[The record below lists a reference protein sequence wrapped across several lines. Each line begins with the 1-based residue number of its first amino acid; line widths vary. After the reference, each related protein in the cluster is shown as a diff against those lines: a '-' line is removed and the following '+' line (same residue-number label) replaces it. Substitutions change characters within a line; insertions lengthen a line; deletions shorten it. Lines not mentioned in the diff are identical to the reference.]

1 MNILMISG
9 DKKIMDE
16 KSGVHARMVSYARVA
31 GELHVIVLTDRGGL
45 ARSYGSL
52 FLYPAAGNKLMRRFL
67 AYRIAQSIAKSRA
80 IDVIT
85 AQSPDEI
92 GLIAY
97 AVARSFG
104 IPLQLQ
110 VHTDIMSPWYR
121 RAGIVPRMK
130 YMFARFLLR
139 RADCLRVVSHR
150 IMRSLTRELNIPESS
165 IMVLPVF
172 TDMHPF
178 MHGEATIQDARMQKS
193 DCKIIAVGRFLDRE
207 KNFSML
213 IRAMADVVRV
223 CPHTVL
229 KIVGDGPDKQYY
241 ESLIA
246 TLHLNDHVFL
256 EPWREDLAAFYRS
269 FDVFVLPSYIEG
281 WGMAVIEAMAA
292 GLAVVMTDVGVAGE
306 VVRDDINGS
315 IVPVN
320 DQSMLA
326 DALIRLCQSPEKR
339 NTYAK
344 AARETVLHLTPRT
357 KDEYL
362 IQWQKSFDCCKSIL

>member
-9 DKKIMDE
+9 DKKIMDD
-16 KSGVHARMVSYARVA
+16 KSDVHARMVSYARVA
-31 GELHVIVLTDRGGL
+31 DELHVVVLTDRGEPAHSHGN
-45 ARSYGSL
+45 L
-52 FLYPAAGNKLMRRFL
+52 FIYPAAGNKLMRRFF
-67 AYRIAQSIAKSRA
+67 AYCIARSIAKNRA

-97 AVARSFG
+97 AIARSSG

-121 RAGIVPRMK
+121 RAGIVPRIK

-172 TDMHPF
+172 TDMYPF

-223 CPHTVL
+223 CPHAVL

-256 EPWREDLAAFYRS
+256 EPWHNDLVSLYKS

-292 GLAVVMTDVGVAGE
+292 GIAVVMTDVGVAGE
-306 VVRDDINGS
+306 VVQDGVNGGV
-315 IVPVN
+315 VPVN
-320 DQSMLA
+320 NQEALTA
-326 DALIRLCQSPEKR
+326 ALIKLCKNPDLRKKYSHA
-339 NTYAK
+339 AK
-344 AARETVLHLTPRT
+344 ETVLHLAPHT
-357 KDEYL
+357 KEEYL
-362 IQWQKSFDCCKSIL
+362 LAWRKSFDCCTLS